1 MNSSLLPLAPRPPQV
16 PRDLADGGARA
27 RLQRVPRHR
36 PPGDPAGADAG
47 RLLQDLEGPVERHP
61 GGGDAAG
68 SRR

>member
-1 MNSSLLPLAPRPPQV
+1 M

-36 PPGDPAGADAG
+36 APGDPAGADAG